1 MNMMYPNLKNEP
13 EYTGYLTYDEW
24 LAEKSRFNKNA
35 KNWFYFFNINLL
47 IMFIPTDIILYI
59 LVITF
64 LIFASL
70 MLIPEDNCC
79 IGCMYNNSSYVCEEC
94 ESYQYE

>member
-1 MNMMYPNLKNEP
+1 
-13 EYTGYLTYDEW
+13 
-24 LAEKSRFNKNA
+24 
-35 KNWFYFFNINLL
+35 
-47 IMFIPTDIILYI
+47 MFIPTDIILYI